1 MEKENIK
8 TIQNTF
14 DNNINEYHTR
24 RRVIKSWENI
34 DTKPTD
40 TGKEDNIDRAGFL
53 SIEEQYDAF
62 KRAGINAVERLK
74 AIYPENRYMENEE
87 DLLKNKDIVKMAES
101 GIREPLDAIDRKIKI
116 DKKIKAGNE
125 KLKEL
130 QKENKEIQENIKQ
143 QELLDNARKE
153 AIKQAQQKE

>member
-1 MEKENIK
+1 MNIK
-8 TIQNTF
+8 I
-14 DNNINEYHTR
+14 NNDIDITKTNECNSR
-24 RRVIKSWENI
+24 RRIIKSWEHIEEPLI
-34 DTKPTD
+34 DTGT
-40 TGKEDNIDRAGFL
+40 EDNIDRAGFL

-101 GIREPLDAIDRKIKI
+101 GIREPLDAVDRKMAI

-130 QKENKEIQENIKQ
+130 QKENKEIQDNIKQ
-143 QELLDNARKE
+143 QELLDNTRKE

>member
-1 MEKENIK
+1 MKINNDIDITK
-8 TIQNTF
+8 T
-14 DNNINEYHTR
+14 NECNSR
-24 RRVIKSWENI
+24 RRIIKSWEHVEEKLI
-34 DTKPTD
+34 DTGT
-40 TGKEDNIDRAGFL
+40 EDNIDRAGFL

-101 GIREPLDAIDRKIKI
+101 GIREPLDAVDRKMAI
-116 DKKIKAGNE
+116 DKKIKGGNE

-130 QKENKEIQENIKQ
+130 QKENKEIQDNIKQ
-143 QELLDNARKE
+143 QELLNNARKE

>member
-1 MEKENIK
+1 MKMKINNDIDIIK
-8 TIQNTF
+8 SNETNTK
-14 DNNINEYHTR
+14 R
-24 RRVIKSWENI
+24 RIMKSWEHLDEKLI
-34 DTKPTD
+34 DTGTD
-40 TGKEDNIDRAGFL
+40 DNIDRAGFL

-101 GIREPLDAIDRKIKI
+101 GIREQLDAVDRQIAI
-116 DKKIKAGNE
+116 NKKIKEGNK

-130 QKENKEIQENIKQ
+130 QNENKEIQNKIKQ

-153 AIKQAQQKE
+153 AIKEAQQHD